1 MKNVCRVIWLLT
13 IGTLLFALPP
23 APVKSFSSQIPNPKS
38 QILNLIEADWQLQD
52 ETRMREI
59 REPGLVRFVEGELN
73 WGGVN
78 TDNAVSVPKQNAPT
92 LDGRLDESCWQKA
105 AVIAAPNA
113 NEPAFR
119 LCHDGQRFYVGVS
132 LPTTAEA
139 RFSGDVTAAD
149 AAGAVDGVKNGR
161 YAFHTG
167 GDPNPWWQVDLGA
180 SSEIA
185 KIVIYN
191 RLDYAPGLHNADNL
205 IILTSDDEQNWTVRH
220 ENKGKHFGGVGG
232 GGPLVVNLP
241 QGVKAR
247 FVRVQLPGNTPILF
261 HLDEVEVYD
270 ASNNNIALRK
280 PAKQSSLSIWSR
292 GGLMG
297 SALFDFGGM
306 KVNLGVNGSMGQRV
320 NGRGGASVPAPSAPT
335 EGLTVNGKPYEQG
348 GVFRADGRT
357 MIEVAL
363 PLRVGGGFPG
373 RITLTGDRA
382 FPLMLSGDWMLRMFD
397 DQSLGFG
404 RNRLKVDLQTTERRA
419 HLPVGRRVQN
429 AVGRERT
436 LCRSSERED
445 SMSSRSATTVQITS
459 DIESS
464 SSEERH
470 SVRSLPERFE
480 PPVELTVETVVFTPQ
495 RAERRSVQKSV
506 SEPGATFVE
515 FDIAHE
521 GAAAVFLT
529 ARQGAAMVCQTR
541 TFFVHPVRETLERAR
556 RLLQDFDGLAETRRP
571 YNVLQNRADELAERE
586 RTNGADLAARATLYR
601 EARWLAR
608 EVAFQNPLLPEKLV
622 FVKRF
627 TQQSYPDVCLNHM
640 PWVSRPGGD
649 ICTLSPL
656 RPDGEVRPLLNGKLG
671 PGHVHGMDLWWDANR
686 VVFGYA
692 KKQSHEPPEGWL
704 DRARSYELRRS
715 VEPTHI
721 FEIGTDGNNLRQL
734 TKGEWSDLDPTYL
747 PNGDVAFVSERCGFS
762 LQCNELDKDET
773 SCNLYV
779 MKSDGSKIRRMSVT
793 KDGDYLPHT
802 LDNGL
807 VAYTR
812 WEYHERN
819 WANIQSIW
827 TIRPDG
833 TGADALFKQHLNDP
847 WALEDSRSIPHSQKL
862 ISIATGHHTLAAGPV
877 VIINPSVGINN
888 PDGIGIVTPGVVPPE
903 GGMSGKV
910 VPEGGV
916 RGKGGHYMT
925 PWALSDKHFI
935 ASYTY
940 GGMTDEKGYALY
952 LIDVYGTREL
962 IYRDPNI
969 SCSVPIPLHPRKR
982 PPILPSSVD
991 LRKRTAT
998 CVVTNVHEGV
1008 EGVKPGTIRYIRIS
1022 EPLGW
1027 PYDNVHGGQRYEPD
1041 VKSVMLN
1048 WNPVRVIGTV
1058 PVETDGSAHFTVP
1071 ADTELSFQALD
1082 KNYME
1087 IVRMRSFI
1095 SFQPGEVRGCTG
1107 CHETRAAAP
1116 GKLGNWE
1123 IGKSGNTRTQE
1134 RGNSKQFPNSP
1145 ISQFPNFPAPLAL
1158 RRKPSV
1164 PVPPS
1169 WGGDR
1174 ALSFL
1179 RDVQPVFDKHCVK
1192 CHSGLKPAGGLD
1204 FWGGLTAK
1212 YNRAFETILNAG
1224 LVARSNIGDDAKITK
1239 PLMFGSHKSEIIKS
1253 LGANHHK
1260 SVKLS
1265 GDDWLRLVTWVDA
1278 NAPYHGGFI
1287 CKRTKTQ
1294 PYDIASDREL
1304 LKKIADV
1311 HARRCASCHEVNA
1324 VTRSDWIDLR
1334 DPSRS
1339 LFLTAPLSKESGGT
1353 AKCRQPVYA
1362 DRSDAD
1368 YQTVRQLVAAAVRQ
1382 AWERPRRDVA
1392 GLPRPAALSARW

>member
-1 MKNVCRVIWLLT
+1 MKNVCRIICLLT
-13 IGTLLFALPP
+13 AGTLLFALSP
-23 APVKSFSSQIPNPKS
+23 APVKSFPSELRTPNS
-38 QILNLIEADWQLQD
+38 ELRDLIESDWRLQD

-73 WGGVN
+73 WGGVV
-78 TDNAVSVPKQNAPT
+78 TDNAVSVPKQIAPT
-92 LDGRLDESCWQKA
+92 LDGRLDEPCWQKA
-105 AVIAAPNA
+105 AVISAPSA

-119 LCHDGQRFYVGVS
+119 LCHDGQRLYVGVS
-132 LPTTAEA
+132 LPTNSEN
-139 RFSGDVTAAD
+139 RFSGDPTSAD

-205 IILTSDDEQNWTVRH
+205 IILTSDDEQNWTTRH

-232 GGPLVVNLP
+232 GGPLVVNFS
-241 QGVKAR
+241 QDVKAR
-247 FVRVQLPGNTPILF
+247 FVRIQLPGNAPILF

-270 ASNNNIALRK
+270 ANNNNIALRK

-297 SALFDFGGM
+297 SALLDFGGM
-306 KVNLGVNGSMGQRV
+306 KVNLTAPLQHHAERSEASRNGEILRSAQNDNHIQVAVND
-320 NGRGGASVPAPSAPT
+320 
-335 EGLTVNGKPYEQG
+335 KPYEQG
-348 GVFRADGRT
+348 GVFRADGHT
-357 MIEVAL
+357 MMEVAL
-363 PLRVGGGFPG
+363 PLRVSGGFPG

-382 FPLMLSGDWMLRMFD
+382 FPLMLSGDWTLRVAD
-397 DQSLGFG
+397 KQLLGFG
-404 RNRLKVDLQTTERRA
+404 RNRLKLDLQA
-419 HLPVGRRVQN
+419 SGR
-429 AVGRERT
+429 
-436 LCRSSERED
+436 LD
-445 SMSSRSATTVQITS
+445 
-459 DIESS
+459 
-464 SSEERH
+464 
-470 SVRSLPERFE
+470 
-480 PPVELTVETVVFTPQ
+480 PPVELTVESIVFTPQ

-529 ARQGAAMVCQTR
+529 ARQGEAMVRQTR

-556 RLLQDFDGLAETRRP
+556 RLLQDFGGTAQRP
-571 YNVLQNRADELAERE
+571 FPTLWQRADELAEHE
-586 RTNGADLAARATLYR
+586 RTNGADPAARAALYR

-608 EVAFQNPLLPEKLV
+608 EVAFQNPLLPDRLI

-649 ICTLSPL
+649 ICILSPL
-656 RPDGEVRPLLNGKLG
+656 RPDGEALPLLNGKLG

-692 KKQSHEPPEGWL
+692 KAKSNEPPQGWL
-704 DRARSYELRRS
+704 DRATSYNLRRS
-715 VEPTHI
+715 EEPIHI
-721 FEIGTDGNNLRQL
+721 FEIGTDGNHLRQL

-747 PNGDVAFVSERCGFS
+747 PNGDVVFVSERCGFS

-779 MKSDGSKIRRMSVT
+779 MKPDGSKIRRMSVT

-925 PWALSDKHFI
+925 PWALSDKHFL

-952 LIDVYGTREL
+952 LMDVYGTREL

-1058 PVETDGSAHFTVP
+1058 PVEKDGSAYFTVP

-1095 SFQPGEVRGCTG
+1095 SFQPGEVRGCAG

-1116 GKLGNWE
+1116 GKLGDWE
-1123 IGKSGNTRTQE
+1123 MRKLGNTRTQE
-1134 RGNSKQFPNSP
+1134 RGNSKQLPNSLIP
-1145 ISQFPNFPAPLAL
+1145 QFPNFPAPLAL

-1169 WGGDR
+1169 WGSDR

-1179 RDVQPVFDKHCVK
+1179 RDVQPVFDRHCVK

-1204 FWGGLTAK
+1204 FSGGLTEK

-1239 PLMFGSHKSEIIKS
+1239 PLMFGSHKSKIIKS

-1278 NAPYHGGFI
+1278 NAPYYGGFI
-1287 CKRTKTQ
+1287 NKRTKTQ

-1311 HARRCASCHEVNA
+1311 HARRCASCHEVSA

-1353 AKCRQPVYA
+1353 AKCGQAVYT

-1368 YQTVRQLVAAAVRQ
+1368 YQTVRQVVASAVRQ

-1392 GLPRPAALSARW
+1392 GLPRPAVKSVRAARLFPTTDSPLNLR

>member
-1 MKNVCRVIWLLT
+1 MTNAYRIVGLLT
-13 IGTLLFALPP
+13 IGTLLFGVRP
-23 APVKSFSSQIPNPKS
+23 APVEEIRNPELVRAQS
-38 QILNLIEADWQLQD
+38 AIRNLIESDWQLQD
-52 ETRMREI
+52 EARMREI

-73 WGGVN
+73 WGGVVS
-78 TDNAVSVPKQNAPT
+78 DNAVSVPKQAAPT
-92 LDGRLDESCWQKA
+92 LDGRSDEPCWQKA
-105 AVIAAPNA
+105 AAIVAANA

-119 LCHDGQRFYVGVS
+119 LCHDGQRLYVGVS
-132 LPTTAEA
+132 LPTAAEP

-149 AAGAVDGVKNGR
+149 AAGAVDGVKNGL

-185 KIVIYN
+185 KIIIYN

-220 ENKGKHFGGVGG
+220 ENKGKHFGGVGD
-232 GGPLVVNLP
+232 GGPLVVQFP
-241 QGVKAR
+241 QGIKAR
-247 FVRVQLPGNTPILF
+247 FVRVQLPGNVPILF
-261 HLDEVEVYD
+261 HLDEVEIYD
-270 ASNNNIALRK
+270 ADNDNIALRK

-297 SALFDFGGM
+297 SALFDFSGM
-306 KVNLGVNGSMGQRV
+306 KVNL
-320 NGRGGASVPAPSAPT
+320 SAPFGAGLQTAPKKMT
-335 EGLTVNGKPYEQG
+335 EGLNSGRPTVNAVSRSGDLDTSQVMVNGKPYEQG

-357 MIEVAL
+357 MMEVAL
-363 PLRVGGGFPG
+363 PLRIGGGFPG
-373 RITLTGDRA
+373 RITLTGDRTL
-382 FPLMLSGDWMLRMFD
+382 PLMLSGDWTLRVFE

-404 RNRLKVDLQTTERRA
+404 RNRLRLDLQA
-419 HLPVGRRVQN
+419 AGR
-429 AVGRERT
+429 
-436 LCRSSERED
+436 L
-445 SMSSRSATTVQITS
+445 
-459 DIESS
+459 
-464 SSEERH
+464 
-470 SVRSLPERFE
+470 E

-515 FDIAHE
+515 CDIAHE

-529 ARQGAAMVCQTR
+529 ARQGAAMVRQTR

-556 RLLQDFDGLAETRRP
+556 RLLKDFVAPRHSGSPAGRMP
-571 YNVLQNRADELAERE
+571 ALQSRADELAERE
-586 RTNGADLAARATLYR
+586 RTNGADPAARAALYR

-649 ICTLSPL
+649 ICILSPL
-656 RPDGEVRPLLNGKLG
+656 RPDGEARPLLNGKLS

-692 KKQSHEPPEGWL
+692 KKQSNEPPEGWL

-747 PNGDVAFVSERCGFS
+747 PNGDIAFVSERCGFS

-827 TIRPDG
+827 AIRPDG

-969 SCSVPIPLHPRKR
+969 SCSVPIPLQPRKR

-998 CVVTNVHEGV
+998 CVVTNAHEGV

-1058 PVETDGSAHFTVP
+1058 PVEADGSAHFTVP

-1107 CHETRAAAP
+1107 CHETRATAP
-1116 GKLGNWE
+1116 AT
-1123 IGKSGNTRTQE
+1123 SPTRPYAHT
-1134 RGNSKQFPNSP
+1134 P
-1145 ISQFPNFPAPLAL
+1145 IRSLAL

-1204 FWGGLTAK
+1204 FLGGLTAK

-1239 PLMFGSHKSEIIKS
+1239 PLMFGSHKSKIIKS
-1253 LGANHHK
+1253 LGASHHK
-1260 SVKLS
+1260 TVKLS

-1294 PYDIASDREL
+1294 PYDLASDREL
-1304 LKKIADV
+1304 LRKIADV
-1311 HARRCASCHEVNA
+1311 HTRRCASCHEVSA

-1334 DPSRS
+1334 APSRS

-1353 AKCRQPVYA
+1353 AKCGQAVYA

-1368 YQTVRQLVAAAVRQ
+1368 YQMVRQAVLTAVRQ
-1382 AWERPRRDVA
+1382 TWERPRRDVA
-1392 GLPRPAALSARW
+1392 TLSRPAGSNNLVSSG